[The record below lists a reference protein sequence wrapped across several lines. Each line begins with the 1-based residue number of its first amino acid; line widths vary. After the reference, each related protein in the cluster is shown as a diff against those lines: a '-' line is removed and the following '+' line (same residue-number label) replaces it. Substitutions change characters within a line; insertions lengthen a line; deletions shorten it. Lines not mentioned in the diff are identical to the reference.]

1 MSGEVLTL
9 LGAWL
14 SIFLTLCIFSYLY
27 ADNPLYKIAEHL
39 FLGVSIGIG
48 VVQQFYN
55 AFKPNLLDKLAD
67 GNLISLFPLLLCIL
81 LFLKVGGRSVAW
93 MARLPIAFLVAA
105 YAGVKLTGEA
115 SGSLMRQVAE
125 TMPNLRVVYEMHG
138 LVDPSADYA
147 GVLSSIFLVVGLAAC
162 LLHFYFSAPHSPVMR
177 GISRFGVLVLML
189 SFGASFGFTV
199 MGRIS
204 LAIGRAQELFGS
216 NLNAAE
222 LERVQPLQVT
232 LVSLA
237 IIIVVLVV
245 WQRFEGAKAEDP
257 N

>member
-1 MSGEVLTL
+1 MTVEPAVLI
-9 LGAWL
+9 GAWL

-39 FLGVSIGIG
+39 FLGVSIGVG
-48 VVQQFYN
+48 VVQQYYGTLR
-55 AFKPNLLDKLAD
+55 PNLIDKLLE
-67 GNLISLFPLLLCIL
+67 GNLVSWIPLLLVAL
-81 LFLKVGGRSVAW
+81 LFMKVGGRSVAW
-93 MARLPIAFLVAA
+93 LARIPIALLVAA
-105 YAGVKLTGEA
+105 FAGVKITGEA

-125 TMPNLRVVYEMHG
+125 TMPNLVAVHEAHG
-138 LVDPSADYA
+138 WVDAQADYS
-147 GVLSSIFLVVGLAAC
+147 GVLSSVFLVVGLVAC

-204 LAIGRAQELFGS
+204 LAIGRAQELLGFGMTP
-216 NLNAAE
+216 
-222 LERVQPLQVT
+222 ERVAAIQPAQVT

-245 WQRFEGAKAEDP
+245 WQRFDRTETQVES
-257 N
+257 